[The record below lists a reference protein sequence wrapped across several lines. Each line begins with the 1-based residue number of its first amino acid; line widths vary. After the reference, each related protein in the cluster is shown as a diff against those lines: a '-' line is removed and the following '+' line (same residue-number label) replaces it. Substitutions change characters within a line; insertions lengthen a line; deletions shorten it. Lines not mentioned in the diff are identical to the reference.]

1 MQRYFSKRKIDD
13 YFELGSDDIYH
24 IKTVMRMKDNDEVE
38 VVYNEN
44 VYLCCIENVKGNIK
58 IKIKNEQKKY
68 KNNTPFVTLIIPLLK
83 ENKLDLI
90 LQKSTEM
97 GVNKIIILPM
107 ERSIIRVDDKKIDK
121 KIDRW
126 FRILKEASE
135 QSMRVNIPELVFLN
149 SIKEVVNIDG
159 IKLICSTTEKKN
171 SIKSVLTPLKK
182 DGNYDKINLV
192 IGPEGGISPSEE
204 NYFEKNG
211 FSKITLGTNIMRVE
225 TVPLFVMS
233 VINYE
238 FME

>member
-1 MQRYFSKRKIDD
+1 MQRYFSSIKKDN
-13 YFELGSDDIYH
+13 YFKLGNDDIYH
-24 IKTVMRMKDNDEVE
+24 IKTVMRMKDSDEIE

-44 VYLCCIENVKGNIK
+44 VYLCCIENVKENIK
-58 IKIKNEQKKY
+58 IKIKEEQKKY

-107 ERSIIRVDDKKIDK
+107 ERSIIRVDGGKINK

-126 FRILKEASE
+126 NRILKEASE
-135 QSMRVNIPELVFLN
+135 QSMRVNIPELMFLN
-149 SIKEVVNIDG
+149 SIKEIVNIEG
-159 IKLICSTTEKKN
+159 LKLICSTSETKN
-171 SIKSVLTPLKK
+171 NIKSVLTPLKK
-182 DGNYDKINLV
+182 DNNCDKINLV
-192 IGPEGGISPSEE
+192 IGPEGGISIKEE
-204 NYFEKNG
+204 EYLVENG
-211 FSKITLGTNIMRVE
+211 FSRITLGSNIMRVE
-225 TVPLFVMS
+225 TVPLFLMS